1 MLQNIVSVTGRF
13 GPVSVSIRQNQ
24 STLTERAFTL
34 NLLNL
39 SVLFLFNV
47 AQRFTLV
54 FTPETLNLDGL
65 TQT

>member
-13 GPVSVSIRQNQ
+13 GPVSVWIRQNQ
-24 STLTERAFTL
+24 STLTERTFTL

-39 SVLFLFNV
+39 SMLFLFNV